1 MRKLFK
7 TQCEQ
12 AGMKSLH
19 FGMLMGHNVGL
30 ASNYYRPP
38 ESDLLEDY
46 MTYAAD
52 FLSIDPTHRLER
64 QVTRLES
71 KRTKEIAKLK
81 EQYLDA
87 SKVISN
93 LQMQLDESKM
103 WIEYGK
109 QEFQHYNDMLGGLE
123 EKID

>member
-46 MTYAAD
+46 MTYVAD

-71 KRTKEIAKLK
+71 ERTKEIAKLK

-103 WIEYGK
+103 WIE
-109 QEFQHYNDMLGGLE
+109 E
-123 EKID
+123 